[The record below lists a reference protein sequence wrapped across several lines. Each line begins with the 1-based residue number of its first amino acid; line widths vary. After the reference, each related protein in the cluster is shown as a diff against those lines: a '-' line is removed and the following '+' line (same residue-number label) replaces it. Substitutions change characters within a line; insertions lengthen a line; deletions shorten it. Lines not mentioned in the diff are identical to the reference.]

1 MRNRMERERI
11 ETGTNCLVCFRLL
24 VLLLINLPQVQM
36 MLLLGLLTLRRVSE
50 KRGWEDEEGED
61 RINSW

>member
-1 MRNRMERERI
+1 MRVREREMEWRERERI

-36 MLLLGLLTLRRVSE
+36 MLLLGLLTMRRVSDDE
-50 KRGWEDEEGED
+50 KGF
-61 RINSW
+61 